1 MKNRMFNKYWTASTL
16 FTTVGF
22 TTHALI
28 AQNSSGLKTRS
39 APRGSLFSNVYHTMN
54 IVYATNKLFFTTLL
68 FLKSALQ
75 FPITPNT
82 RRAS

>member
-1 MKNRMFNKYWTASTL
+1 MKNRMFCMYWTASAL

-22 TTHALI
+22 SIHSLI

-39 APRGSLFSNVYHTMN
+39 APRGSLFSKAYHTIN
-54 IVYATNKLFFTTLL
+54 IVYAANKYFF
-68 FLKSALQ
+68 

-82 RRAS
+82 QRAS